1 MGITILLFAVSLAV
15 VSWTSDRLTSSLE
28 RVGARWRFS
37 EGLLGIVTAL
47 GADAPETCSAVTA
60 LLAGRHEVGLGV
72 VLGSNIFNLAGLL
85 GLSALVAGRVSIGRR
100 GLWFNG
106 ATGLLVTVV
115 AVALV
120 LQWIPV
126 GWSLALLAMVGVPYV
141 ALCSLRSA
149 QIQRL
154 PVPAP
159 LRRFLDVATGHI
171 HRDARKRER
180 IPLASWADGV
190 WIVVSL
196 ALIVVSSAAMVH
208 SAIALADRWGL
219 SQAVVGML
227 ILAALTSIPNVIAA
241 VQLAREGRG
250 AAVVSESLNSNT
262 MNIVVGIGLP
272 AMVLGFA
279 APTARIVFAAFWLLG
294 MKLVAVA
301 AASHRHGLH
310 RVGGAVLIGLYVVF
324 AGMIVL
330 WK

>member
-1 MGITILLFAVSLAV
+1 MGSNILIFAVSLAV
-15 VSWTSDRLTSSLE
+15 MSWASSRLTSSLE

-60 LLAGRHEVGLGV
+60 LLAGQHEIGVGV

-85 GLSALVAGRVSIGRR
+85 GLSALVAGRVSIGRQ

-106 ATGLLVTVV
+106 GTGLLVTVV
-115 AVALV
+115 ALALV
-120 LQWIPV
+120 LRWIPV
-126 GWSLALLAMVGVPYV
+126 GLSLAVLAVMLAPYV

-154 PVPAP
+154 PAPAP
-159 LRRFLDVATGHI
+159 WKRFLDVATGHI
-171 HRDARKRER
+171 HRDARKREH
-180 IPLASWADGV
+180 IPAASWVDGV

-196 ALIVVSSAAMVH
+196 VLIIVSSAGMVH
-208 SAIALADRWGL
+208 CAVALAGSWGI
-219 SQAVVGML
+219 SPAVVGML
-227 ILAALTSIPNVIAA
+227 VLAVLTSIPNAIAA

-262 MNIVVGIGLP
+262 LNIVVGICLP
-272 AMVLGFA
+272 ALVLGFA
-279 APTARIVFAAFWLLG
+279 APSARIVFAALWLLG

-324 AGMIVL
+324 AGVIVL